1 MSVSKT
7 MNAADRFRTR
17 IPISKCSEPISLGDT
32 ILALGSCFADA
43 VGTKLRQFRF
53 DAEVNPFGPLYNP
66 LTIITAIERIA
77 EGVPYFE
84 QELFEHN
91 ELCHSYDHY
100 SSFSRPSIPETLDS
114 INTALLGA
122 RAQFEKADI
131 LLITF
136 GTAWVYRLEQTGA
149 VVANCH
155 KLPSRLF
162 TRELLSAQDIVTA
175 YERFLSSTNIPTIIA
190 TVSPVRH
197 LRDDPHENQIG
208 KSILFAAL
216 HELESRHERLR
227 YFPAYEIMMDE
238 LRDYRFYAE
247 DMVHPARI
255 AVEYIW
261 QRFTEGFMSDRSRQ
275 FIEQYEEVLRARMHH
290 LSLPGSRAAQQFG
303 SRMCRKLESLQDE
316 YPEVSLKDDKSYFR
330 SIC

>member
-1 MSVSKT
+1 
-7 MNAADRFRTR
+7 MNVDRFRTP

-32 ILALGSCFADA
+32 VLALGSCFADT
-43 VGTKLRQFRF
+43 VGTKLRKFRF
-53 DAEVNPFGPLYNP
+53 DTVVNPFGPLYNP
-66 LTIITAIERIA
+66 LTMISAIERIA
-77 EGVPYFE
+77 EGVHYIE
-84 QELFEHN
+84 EELFEHN
-91 ELCHSYDHY
+91 ELYHSYDHY
-100 SSFSRPSIPETLDS
+100 SSFSRPTIPETLDS
-114 INTALLGA
+114 INTAFLGA
-122 RAQFEKADI
+122 HVQFENTDI

-136 GTAWVYRLEQTGA
+136 GTAWVYRLKQTGT

-162 TRELLSAQDIVTA
+162 TRELLSTQDIVTA

-197 LRDDPHENQIG
+197 LRDDPHENQIS
-208 KSILFAAL
+208 KSILFTAL
-216 HELESRHERLR
+216 HELESRYERLQ

-275 FIEQYEEVLRARMHH
+275 FIEQYEEILRARMHH
-290 LSLPGSRAAQQFG
+290 VSLPGSRAAQRFG
-303 SRMCRKLESLQDE
+303 SGMCRKLESLQDA
-316 YPEVSLKDDKSYFR
+316 YPEISLEDDKSYFR
-330 SIC
+330 NLC